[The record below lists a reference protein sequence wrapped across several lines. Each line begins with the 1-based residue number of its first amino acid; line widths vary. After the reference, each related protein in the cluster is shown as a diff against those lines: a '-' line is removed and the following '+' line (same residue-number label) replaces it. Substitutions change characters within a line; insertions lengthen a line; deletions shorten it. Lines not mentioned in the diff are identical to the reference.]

1 MDDVTTSKAQALLA
15 ALLDPAHAAVITMEM
30 QRGVAGDLA
39 MMTQLRDEME
49 QHGVIDNIVSVVD
62 AARRVNARVVHCTAE
77 SRADRAGQ
85 ALNCRLLA
93 ATVGSD
99 SFVVEGS
106 DGAQLLPALD
116 GVESDIRLPRM
127 HGLTPFTGT
136 SLDQILRN
144 MSVSTIVVTGNSVNV
159 GVLGLI
165 LSAVDLGYQVVLPRD
180 AVGAV
185 PQSFVDVAIDHT
197 LGLLTTVTTAAE
209 LVELWSGVD

>member
-1 MDDVTTSKAQALLA
+1 MNDSNSSTSRGRVEALV
-15 ALLDPAHAAVITMEM
+15 DPAHTAVVTMEM

-39 MMTQLRDEME
+39 MMTQLRDEMLANRIIE
-49 QHGVIDNIVSVVD
+49 NIVGVVE
-62 AARRVNARVVHCTAE
+62 AARSVNTRVVHCTAE

-99 SFVVEGS
+99 AFVVAGTEG
-106 DGAQLLPALD
+106 AALLPELD
-116 GVESDIRLPRM
+116 GVADDIRLPRM

-136 SLDQILRN
+136 SLDQVLRN
-144 MSVSTIVVTGNSVNV
+144 MSVTTIVVTGNSVNV
-159 GVLGLI
+159 GVMGLV

-185 PQSFVDVAIDHT
+185 PQSFVDVAITNT
-197 LGLLTTVTTAAE
+197 LGLLTTVTTSAE
-209 LVELWSGVD
+209 LIEIWSA

>member
-1 MDDVTTSKAQALLA
+1 MDDAAILKTRARLEKAI
-15 ALLDPAHAAVITMEM
+15 DPSQTAVITMEM

-49 QHGVIDNIVSVVD
+49 AHGVIDNIVGVVT
-62 AARRVNARVVHCTAE
+62 AARAADARVVHCTAE

-99 SFVVEGS
+99 SFVVEGT
-106 DGAQLLPALD
+106 DGAALIPALD
-116 GVESDIRLPRM
+116 GVVDDIRLPRM

-136 SLDQILRN
+136 SLDQVLRN

-197 LGLLTTVTTAAE
+197 LGLLTTVTTSAE
-209 LVELWSGVD
+209 LIEIWSA